1 MERSTV
7 ILPYRGLYSNLQA
20 GLRRIKLSMLT
31 EPADHLA
38 TTRVAAMQNVLG
50 KTAFITGG
58 VSGIGFG
65 IAQVFVRNGI
75 NTVITYRDAQKR
87 NEALARLDGATGEIH
102 AVQLEITDRDGWV
115 RAADEAEQ
123 CFGNIHILVNNAGIR
138 VFGPADEAG
147 YDDFDWIMGTN
158 FGGVVNGL
166 VTMLPRI
173 KRHQQGGHVVN
184 VASMASFL
192 PGPQAGIY
200 TASKYAVRG
209 LTECLRDN
217 LAPYQ
222 IGVSLMAPALTKS
235 NAAFSAL
242 KRPERFANAKSIA
255 QPEALRQFS
264 AIFAVGMEPEEVGE
278 KTLRGILNN
287 DLYILTHP
295 ENKDEFEE
303 LCQEILNAWP
313 DEPIPPERQAI
324 EDQRR
329 QAKLEAQKRRTELGN
344 LFVKDSE

>member
-1 MERSTV
+1 MRSV
-7 ILPYRGLYSNLQA
+7 S
-20 GLRRIKLSMLT
+20 
-31 EPADHLA
+31 
-38 TTRVAAMQNVLG
+38 G

-58 VSGIGFG
+58 VSGIGLG
-65 IAQVFVRNGI
+65 IARVFARNGV
-75 NTVITYRDAQKR
+75 NTVITYRDEQKR
-87 NEALARLDGATGEIH
+87 DHALASVADAKAEVH
-102 AVQLEITDRDGWV
+102 AVRLEVTDRADWV
-115 RAADEAEQ
+115 RAADEAERR
-123 CFGNIHILVNNAGIR
+123 FGNIHILVNNAGIS
-138 VFGPADEAG
+138 VFGPADEAS

-173 KRHQQGGHVVN
+173 KRHQQGGHLVN
-184 VASMASFL
+184 VASMACFL

-200 TASKYAVRG
+200 TASKYAIRG

-242 KRPERFANAKSIA
+242 KRPKEFANTKSIT
-255 QPEALRQFS
+255 QPEALQQFS
-264 AIFAVGMEPEEVGE
+264 AIFAAGMEPEEVGE

-295 ENKDEFEE
+295 ENRDEFEE
-303 LCQEILNAWP
+303 LCQQILNAWP
-313 DEPIPPERQAI
+313 DEPVPPERQAI

-329 QAKLEAQKRRTELGN
+329 QAKREAQKRRTELGD
-344 LFVKDSE
+344 LFVKDPD